1 MPPCEEKCV
10 DFSKN
15 GKNYDGKVS
24 TDYRGRD
31 CVAWKDTTVGRK
43 FKDAYAQ
50 SSNYCRNRHKT
61 APWVFCYVDKD
72 FKTVKYFQELLTYRK
87 FLILDKI
94 LLVYTKSLSAMFR
107 YVNRHQTVLF
117 SL

>member
-31 CVAWKDTTVGRK
+31 CVAWKDTTVGKK

-50 SSNYCRNRHKT
+50 SSNYCRNRHKN

-72 FKTVKYFQELLTYRK
+72 FKTVKYFLELLVIK
-87 FLILDKI
+87 NF
-94 LLVYTKSLSAMFR
+94 
-107 YVNRHQTVLF
+107 
-117 SL
+117 